1 MGYERAFSVHG
12 NNDGRTQTDVR
23 KNDALLVHGK
33 NKYRENPNGA
43 AYLIS
48 HKVNNNKDTTS
59 STCNLELPN
68 TKVGQ
73 VFFLIEILILIFF
86 LILKW

>member
-1 MGYERAFSVHG
+1 MLPTLNKRQGSIRRTSLGYERAISVHG

-23 KNDALLVHGK
+23 KNDALFVHGK

-48 HKVNNNKDTTS
+48 HKVNNNKDTTY
-59 STCNLELPN
+59 N
-68 TKVGQ
+68 T
-73 VFFLIEILILIFF
+73 
-86 LILKW
+86 